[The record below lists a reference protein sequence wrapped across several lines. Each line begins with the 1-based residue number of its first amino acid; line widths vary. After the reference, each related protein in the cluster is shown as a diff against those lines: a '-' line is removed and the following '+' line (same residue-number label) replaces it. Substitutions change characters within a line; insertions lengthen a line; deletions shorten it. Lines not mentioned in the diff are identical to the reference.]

1 MRPILVRDRHDPDV
15 FHSAFDLLSQ
25 PPEAYLIVF
34 ALALGDAVVP
44 VLPSEA
50 ALITAGL
57 LSVVGDL
64 TLGWVIAAGALG
76 AYCGDGISYALG
88 RFVGR
93 PFQER
98 FLTGS
103 AYGARAR
110 LVGAS
115 ARGARRLSPR
125 RRPVRA
131 GRPHRRDV
139 HLRHH
144 ALPVPTVRR
153 VRRARGT
160 VVGGVRVG
168 ARLLRRTVLREPR
181 VGRAARRV
189 RHRRRADARGRRCQ
203 AAAPP
208 VNRLANETSP
218 YLLQHAANPVDWYPW
233 GDEALTRARVENR
246 PILLSIG
253 YAACHWC
260 HVMERES
267 FEDARPRA

>member
-1 MRPILVRDRHDPDV
+1 M

-98 FLTGS
+98 FLDGDRAQRALGWS
-103 AYGARAR
+103 RGQLEERGGLVLVVARYVPGGRTAATFTCGVTHFPYPR
-110 LVGAS
+110 FAAFDAAAALSWAVYAS
-115 ARGARRLSPR
+115 VLGYFG
-125 RRPVRA
+125 
-131 GRPHRRDV
+131 GRFFE
-139 HLRHH
+139 HH
-144 ALPVPTVRR
+144 AWVALLVAFGIAGALTLAVEGVRR
-153 VRRARGT
+153 VRRR
-160 VVGGVRVG
+160 
-168 ARLLRRTVLREPR
+168 
-181 VGRAARRV
+181 
-189 RHRRRADARGRRCQ
+189 
-203 AAAPP
+203 
-208 VNRLANETSP
+208 
-218 YLLQHAANPVDWYPW
+218 
-233 GDEALTRARVENR
+233 
-246 PILLSIG
+246 
-253 YAACHWC
+253 
-260 HVMERES
+260 
-267 FEDARPRA
+267 

>member
-1 MRPILVRDRHDPDV
+1 MRPILVPDRHDPDV

-98 FLTGS
+98 FLAGNRTERALAWSERQLEERG
-103 AYGARAR
+103 GFLLVVARYVPGGRTAATFTCGITHFPYPR
-110 LVGAS
+110 FAAFDALAALSWAVYAS
-115 ARGARRLSPR
+115 ALGYFGGRFFENHAWVALLVAFGIAGALTLAVEGVRRL
-125 RRPVRA
+125 RRP
-131 GRPHRRDV
+131 
-139 HLRHH
+139 
-144 ALPVPTVRR
+144 
-153 VRRARGT
+153 
-160 VVGGVRVG
+160 
-168 ARLLRRTVLREPR
+168 
-181 VGRAARRV
+181 
-189 RHRRRADARGRRCQ
+189 
-203 AAAPP
+203 
-208 VNRLANETSP
+208 
-218 YLLQHAANPVDWYPW
+218 
-233 GDEALTRARVENR
+233 
-246 PILLSIG
+246 
-253 YAACHWC
+253 
-260 HVMERES
+260 
-267 FEDARPRA
+267 